1 MAWARYN
8 VRIAAA
14 GTVVAIPAA
23 AGKQIKVTRWAVNT
37 SAASLTVDI
46 QDTTGTSLTGV
57 NTMPQGQTYSIPYA
71 DSQDA
76 VTNPVMTVGMGL
88 GLQLVTTGTGN
99 INGWIDYFY

>member
-8 VRIAAA
+8 IRIAAA

-23 AGKQIKVTRWAVNT
+23 AGKQIKVARWVVNC
-37 SAASLTVDI
+37 SAATLTIDV

-57 NTMPQGQTYSIPYA
+57 GAFPLGQTSSAPYA

-76 VTNPVMTVGMGL
+76 TTNPIITVGQGL
-88 GLQLVTTGTGN
+88 GLQLVSTGTGT